1 MFFFLYHLKNNLSEK
16 LVEVVSGQRIP
27 SDSVRDGCED
37 PVELS
42 HHRPSVHCL
51 TRNLVQNCVRELLLS
66 VRLDQVPAITNL
78 DTSFIKTTI
87 RKLSSGQ
94 IS

>member
-1 MFFFLYHLKNNLSEK
+1 M
-16 LVEVVSGQRIP
+16 EVVSGQRIP

-42 HHRPSVHCL
+42 HHRSSVPCL
-51 TRNLVQNCVRELLLS
+51 TRNLVQNRVRELLLS